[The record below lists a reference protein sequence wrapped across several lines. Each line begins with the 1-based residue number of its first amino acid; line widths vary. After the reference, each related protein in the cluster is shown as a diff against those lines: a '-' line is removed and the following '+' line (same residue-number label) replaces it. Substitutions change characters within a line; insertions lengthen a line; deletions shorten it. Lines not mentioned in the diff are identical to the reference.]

1 MERINDYDWVKQHLT
16 VEEYIVW
23 QGKPERGDL
32 LTKQDI
38 FLIPF
43 SPVSYTHLD
52 VYKRQALLSEPV
64 GCTGNGKKSVGG
76 QREQIAQKID
86 CFI

>member
-23 QGKPERGDL
+23 QGKPKRGDL

-43 SPVSYTHLD
+43 S
-52 VYKRQALLSEPV
+52 LLW
-64 GCTGNGKKSVGG
+64 
-76 QREQIAQKID
+76 REIAIL
-86 CFI
+86 